1 MLVRQLEFKEGT
13 PTEEINRA
21 EEYFDRLGRFRGSY
35 HKDGKSYL
43 VVTFKDEI
51 DLLAFLVSL
60 DPGKVD
66 IKEG

>member
-1 MLVRQLEFKEGT
+1 MLVRKLEFKEGA

-21 EEYFDRLGRFRGSY
+21 EEYFDRLGRFRGTY
-35 HKDGKSYL
+35 QKDGKSYL